1 MNECPFPKKARKNL
15 DSMNKLNVV
24 TLAPLLS
31 SKQNNGHVYWFHS
44 TLHETFLLNT
54 EANHITLCPI
64 ENSPDWGIGTFSV
77 SAQRRQRLS
86 HFPLFGLKI
95 DILDSEAN
103 IRKHFGPN
111 SQVHLHVYD
120 GGFREYIL
128 VSELLERNSSWTS
141 SFNFAGWLD
150 PWVKYLEKDDKK
162 IESKENQ
169 IGELEFNNPRILKYT
184 ETRALAELFIGV
196 RLEPETYPSFSTLAI
211 FQKQIATTKKTTD
224 VSFFPESEEELDF
237 CIAVSKRVNIA
248 TQGRVSFA
256 LQPRWK
262 LALSEIR
269 IKELEALSFKVFAAN
284 LMLDEY
290 SDMFSESQVVVLPYR
305 RGDFYKLQSSGRLL
319 DALTSNCKVVVPSGT
334 ALEEACLSNKE
345 VVASNMM
352 DPEDTSAKIL
362 HLLLQRVSPKTL
374 VYSPANSVN
383 RIIHDARSLGS
394 LDRSTSGFSFDSCQ
408 RQRLA
413 FGYLRLDWYQPFIGV
428 LKALNFPNEL
438 LVKIRSRLGR
448 RA

>member
-1 MNECPFPKKARKNL
+1 VPISKKAQKNL
-15 DSMNKLNVV
+15 NSMNKLNVV

-31 SKQNNGHVYWFHS
+31 SKQDSGHVYWFHS
-44 TLHETFLLNT
+44 TLHETFLLNSA
-54 EANHITLCPI
+54 ANHITLCPI
-64 ENSPDWGIGTFSV
+64 KNSPEWGIGTFSLT
-77 SAQRRQRLS
+77 AKGRQRLS

-128 VSELLERNSSWTS
+128 VSELLERNKSWTS

-150 PWVKYLEKDDKK
+150 PWVKYLDMGDKR
-162 IESKENQ
+162 IGSKENH
-169 IGELEFNNPRILKYT
+169 IGEMELNNPRILKYT
-184 ETRALAELFIGV
+184 ETRALAKLFSGV
-196 RLEPETYPSFSTLAI
+196 RLEPETYPSFSTLALI
-211 FQKQIATTKKTTD
+211 QNQSATTKKTTD

-237 CIAVSKRVNIA
+237 CLAVSERVSMA
-248 TQGRVSFA
+248 TQGGVSFA

-262 LALSEIR
+262 LTLSESR
-269 IKELEALSFKVFAAN
+269 VKELEALGFKVFAAN
-284 LMLDEY
+284 LMLEEY
-290 SDMFSESQVVVLPYR
+290 SDMFSESKVVVLPYR
-305 RGDFYKLQSSGRLL
+305 RSDFYKLQGSGRLL

-362 HLLLQRVSPKTL
+362 HLLLQGILPKTL
-374 VYSPANSVN
+374 VHSPTNSVN
-383 RIIHDARSLGS
+383 KILHDARSLGS
-394 LDRSTSGFSFDSCQ
+394 LDDSTYGFSFDSCQ
-408 RQRLA
+408 RRRLA

-438 LVKIRSRLGR
+438 LINIRSRLGR